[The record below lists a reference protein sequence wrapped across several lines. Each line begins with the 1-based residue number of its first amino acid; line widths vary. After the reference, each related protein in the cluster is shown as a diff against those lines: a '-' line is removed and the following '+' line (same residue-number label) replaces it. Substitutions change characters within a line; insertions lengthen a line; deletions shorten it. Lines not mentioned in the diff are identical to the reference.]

1 MIPKKIKLMLHIT
14 RLKNYLFSYSYQCLK
29 TSSEYKNAFNLPD
42 HRENDNERFGK
53 GWIKTRHVCYFL
65 IFLSLCR
72 WAKLSWWAKIASIVS
87 FFIKFF
93 KALRA
98 VSAVICS
105 STICQSFA
113 ALYHQCTK
121 PTVFLLKNGCDLVD
135 FSKLQICIVF
145 YEHNCVTIT
154 A

>member
-29 TSSEYKNAFNLPD
+29 SSSEYKMLLTYLIIEKMTTNV
-42 HRENDNERFGK
+42 GK

-105 STICQSFA
+105 STICQSFT
-113 ALYHQCTK
+113 ALYHLCTK
-121 PTVFLLKNGCDLVD
+121 PTVFPLKMA
-135 FSKLQICIVF
+135 
-145 YEHNCVTIT
+145 VT
-154 A
+154 